1 MVLKKILL
9 IAIGGS
15 LGANARYWL
24 GVLVKHYLGDEFPY
38 ATFIVNITG
47 SFLLGMFL
55 ALISTRYLSTNQG
68 YQWAISIGFLGSYTT
83 FSTFEYETMMLAE
96 TGNYLGAL
104 MNTGLSIFVGLIAV
118 WLGVRIFSIL

>member
-1 MVLKKILL
+1 MLLKKIFL

-24 GVLVKHYLGDEFPY
+24 GILVKHYLGDEFPY

-55 ALISTRYLSTNQG
+55 TLVSTRYLSLNQG
-68 YQWAISIGFLGSYTT
+68 YQWAISVGFFGSYTT
-83 FSTFEYETMMLAE
+83 FSAFKYICKFSSNFFTCEPVVSQPDLIELENNIPKSF
-96 TGNYLGAL
+96 GIF
-104 MNTGLSIFVGLIAV
+104 GL
-118 WLGVRIFSIL
+118 

>member
-24 GVLVKHYLGDEFPY
+24 GVLANHYLGDEFPY

-55 ALISTRYLSTNQG
+55 TLISTRYLSTNQG

>member
-1 MVLKKILL
+1 MLLKKIFL

-24 GVLVKHYLGDEFPY
+24 GILVEHYLGGEFPY

-55 ALISTRYLSTNQG
+55 TLVSTRYLSLNQG
-68 YQWAISIGFLGSYTT
+68 YQWAISVGFLGSYTT
-83 FSTFEYETMMLAE
+83 FSAFKYETMMLAE
-96 TGNYLGAL
+96 TGNHLGAL

-118 WLGVRIFSIL
+118 WLGVRICSIL

>member
-1 MVLKKILL
+1 MVLKKILF
-9 IAIGGS
+9 IALGGG

-24 GVLVKHYLGDEFPY
+24 GTLVENYLGDELPY

-55 ALISTRYLSTNQG
+55 TLISTRYPSANQS
-68 YQWAISIGFLGSYTT
+68 YQWSISIGFLGAYTT
-83 FSTFEYETMMLAE
+83 FSTFKYETIMLAG

-104 MNTGLSIFVGLIAV
+104 MNTGLSIFVGLIAA
-118 WLGVRIFSIL
+118 WLGIRVFSIL